1 MKNRGVLRSIVS
13 FIDRK
18 IVFPITKV
26 ILALSDKFSA
36 SGKFVE
42 NWLSKS
48 NTLLFI
54 SLFFAII
61 LYIAVD
67 QKLITMNESS
77 AEVLRD
83 VPVVAE
89 YNQESYVIEGLPE
102 KVDITLIG
110 GKSDLYFAKQSGTKN
125 VVVDL
130 SDLKPGTHKVQINY
144 TQDFSSIKYSVNPS
158 SATIII
164 YQKESATKAITY
176 DLLNQD
182 KLDYKKVID
191 NVTLSTS
198 EVIVKG
204 AKHQIDKVAIV
215 KALIDIANLPND
227 EVGTQT
233 IENVK
238 LIAYDESGNVVDVEI
253 VPETISA
260 EIVIKSPSKE
270 VPLKFVTK
278 GTVAFGY
285 AIKTIE
291 SSDNKVTVWGN
302 SEIINDLK
310 YIEVEVNVNDIKT
323 NQKYKLEINKPSGV
337 RAMSI
342 STVNVDVSLDVST
355 DRELSNVGLIW
366 RNLNLNKYKV
376 QASSADDTNVT
387 IILKGVESVI
397 KEIGTNDVTAYLDLS
412 GYTEGEHEVEVQVE
426 GTDTRVEY
434 VAKTKKVKV
443 KITKIGN

>member
-1 MKNRGVLRSIVS
+1 MKNKGVLRSIVS

-26 ILALSDKFSA
+26 VLALSDKFSK

-42 NWLSKS
+42 HWLSKS

-54 SLFFAII
+54 SLLFAIA

-89 YNQESYVIEGLPE
+89 YNQESYVIDGLPE

-125 VVVDL
+125 IVVDL

-144 TQDFSSIKYSVNPS
+144 TQKFSSIKYSVNPS
-158 SATIII
+158 TATIII
-164 YQKESATKAITY
+164 YQKESATKNITY

-182 KLDYKKVID
+182 KLDLKKVID

-204 AKHQIDKVAIV
+204 AEYQVDKVAIV
-215 KALIDIANLPND
+215 KALIDVSKLPSQD
-227 EVGTQT
+227 VGTQT
-233 IENVK
+233 IDDIN
-238 LIAYDESGNVVDVEI
+238 LIAYDENGEVVDVEI
-253 VPETISA
+253 VPEKVSA
-260 EIVIKSPSKE
+260 EITIKAPSKE
-270 VPLKFVTK
+270 LPLKFVTK
-278 GTVAFGY
+278 GNVAFGY

-291 SSDNKVTVWGN
+291 ASDTKVTVWGS
-302 SEIINDLK
+302 SEAINNLK
-310 YIEVEVNVNDIKT
+310 FIEVDVNVSDIKT

-337 RAMSI
+337 RNMSI
-342 STVNVDVSLDVST
+342 SNVSVDVTLDVSS
-355 DRELSNVGLIW
+355 DRELDNVGLIW
-366 RNLNLNKYKV
+366 RNLDLSKYKV
-376 QASSADDTNVT
+376 QASSANDTNVT
-387 IILKGVESVI
+387 IILKGVASVI
-397 KEIGTNDVTAYLDLS
+397 NEIQPSDVTAYLDLS
-412 GYTEGEHEVEVQVE
+412 GYSEGEYEVEVQVE
-426 GTDTRVEY
+426 GNDTRVEY

-443 KITKIGN
+443 KIIKIK